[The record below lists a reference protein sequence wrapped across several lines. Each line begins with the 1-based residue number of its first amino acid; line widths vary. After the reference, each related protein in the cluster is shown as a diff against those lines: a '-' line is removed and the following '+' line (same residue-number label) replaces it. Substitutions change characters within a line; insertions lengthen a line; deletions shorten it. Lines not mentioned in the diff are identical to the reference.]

1 LRRLPLGSLR
11 VFVSVAQ
18 HLSFTRAADALGVS
32 ASAAS
37 LQIRALEG
45 YLARRLFRRNGREVH
60 LTTEGA
66 SLLPRVQQA
75 LAELDR
81 AVEDVRL
88 DRLAGPLRVTTVTS
102 FLQLW
107 LLPRIARFRAAH
119 PEVDL
124 HMHTSVDQVDFVH
137 ENFHLAIRFGVGGW
151 SNLNTEKVLGEWLV
165 PVCSPALY
173 AKHGPLRTA
182 DDLRRYPLVHSASEP
197 WTDWL
202 FDSRSELYPGEFR
215 GSVFEDSQAVAH
227 MAVLGAGLA
236 LARWS
241 LVADDI
247 HCGALVAA
255 GRPVQY
261 GRSYWL
267 VWPSRAEGLQSVR
280 AFIDWMRAEAQL
292 FTATRTLGGFETPSA
307 SVAGRGGTSSQPT

>member
-1 LRRLPLGSLR
+1 
-11 VFVSVAQ
+11 
-18 HLSFTRAADALGVS
+18 
-32 ASAAS
+32 
-37 LQIRALEG
+37 
-45 YLARRLFRRNGREVH
+45 VH
-60 LTTEGA
+60 LTNEGA

-75 LAELDR
+75 LAELER
-81 AVEDVRL
+81 AVDDVRL
-88 DRLAGPLRVTTVTS
+88 DRLAGPLRVTTLTS

-107 LLPRIARFRAAH
+107 LLPRIARFRTAH

-124 HMHTSVDQVDFVH
+124 HIHTSVDQVDFVH
-137 ENFHLAIRFGVGGW
+137 ENFHLGIRLGVGDW
-151 SNLNTEKVLGEWLV
+151 PNLKAEKLLDEWLV

-182 DDLRRYPLVHSASEP
+182 DDLKRYPLVHSVSEP

-202 FDSRSELYPGEFR
+202 FDSRAEHYAGEFR

-236 LARWS
+236 LGRWS

-261 GRSYWL
+261 GRGYWL
-267 VWPSRAEGLQSVR
+267 VCPSRAEGLQSVR
-280 AFIDWMRAEAQL
+280 AFLDWIRGEALL
-292 FTATRTLGGFETPSA
+292 FTTTRTP
-307 SVAGRGGTSSQPT
+307 